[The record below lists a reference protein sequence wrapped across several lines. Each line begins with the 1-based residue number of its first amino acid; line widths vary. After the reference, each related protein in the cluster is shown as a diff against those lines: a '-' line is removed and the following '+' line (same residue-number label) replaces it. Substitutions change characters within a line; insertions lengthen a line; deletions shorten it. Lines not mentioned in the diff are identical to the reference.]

1 MHNKNKILALLP
13 LLLFTLI
20 FNFSASAQSG
30 FTLSGYVKDKA
41 SGEDL
46 IGASVVA
53 VGTGKGISAN
63 SYGYYALT
71 LPEGVYTIKVSYI
84 GYKTIEEKITLKAN
98 TKIDFKLDADN
109 VLNEVEVHGEA
120 PRTQLD
126 KTQMSKMDLNI
137 EQVKKLPVLFGEV
150 DVLKTLQLLPG
161 VQSGSEG
168 STGFFVRGGAQDQN
182 LIILDEATVYNAS
195 HLFGFFSVFNS
206 DAIKNVEL
214 YKGDFPAKFGG
225 RLSSVVDITLKD
237 GNKEKFSGEGGIG
250 LIASRLTLEGPI
262 VKGKSSFI
270 ISGRRTYVDLFTN
283 ILNVRNQN
291 NPNWRVI
298 PGYYF
303 YDLNAKVNYELSSSD
318 RVFLSGYFGRDV
330 FSFNRG
336 NFGFGF
342 NWGNATGT
350 ARWNHV
356 YSPRLFQNTTA
367 TFTDYEY
374 DISNTSNTIQFNL
387 GSHIQDWSI
396 KTDFDFIASEKHYI
410 RFGASE
416 VYHIF
421 DISRF
426 QLLTSDNT
434 TSARLGNTLFGNEL
448 GIYVSDDWEISKKFK
463 LNYGLRW
470 SGFIAQDKIYQAPE
484 PRIAARYKL
493 TDDVSLKASY
503 THMNQYV
510 HLVSNSGSTL
520 PTDIWYPS
528 NKNVAPMNCDQV
540 AAGVTT
546 LILGDKLT
554 ITDEVY
560 YKQYQN
566 LVDYK
571 NGAQLF
577 LNTQLDTNFVFG
589 KGWSYGN
596 EIFIQKQVGRFTGWI
611 AYTLAWT
618 QVQFK
623 GNTTETT
630 INNGNV
636 FYAKY
641 DQRHNISVVASYDI
655 TDRLTASATFVYQ
668 TGPNTTLA
676 TSYSM
681 IQDVP
686 RSNAYINLL
695 EDTRNNVRLPSYN
708 RLDLSIVWKFKPK
721 WGKSDLTLS
730 IYNVYDRLNPYIV
743 YIDIPENKASSNIL
757 NVPAGATLQQIS
769 LFPIIPS
776 LTYNFKF

>member
-1 MHNKNKILALLP
+1 MQVISRVAP
-13 LLLFTLI
+13 ALLLFFLI
-20 FNFSASAQSG
+20 ISSSVSNGQANY
-30 FTLSGYVKDKA
+30 TLSGYIKDKS

-46 IGASVVA
+46 IGASIIA
-53 VGTGKGISAN
+53 VGTGKGTSTN

-71 LPEGVYTIKVSYI
+71 LPAGSYSIKVSYI
-84 GYKTIEEKITLKAN
+84 GYKTIEEKVNLQVN
-98 TKIDFKLDADN
+98 TKMDFKLDADN
-109 VLNEVEVHGEA
+109 VLGEIEVHGDA

-214 YKGDFPAKFGG
+214 YKGDFPAKYGG

-250 LIASRLTLEGPI
+250 LIASRLTLEGPL

-283 ILNVRNQN
+283 YLNDRNTN
-291 NPNWRVI
+291 NPNWRII

-303 YDLNAKVNYELSSSD
+303 YDLNTKVNYDLSTTD

-356 YSPRLFQNTTA
+356 YNPKLFENTTA

-374 DISNTSNTIQFNL
+374 NISNTSNIIQFNL
-387 GSHIQDWSI
+387 GSHIQDWTI
-396 KTDFDFIASEKHYI
+396 KTDFDYIASEKHYI

-426 QLLTSDNT
+426 QLQTSDNT
-434 TSARLGNTLFGNEL
+434 MSTTMGNTLYGNEV
-448 GIYVSDDWEISKKFK
+448 GAYASDDWDISKRFK

-470 SGFIAQDKIYQAPE
+470 SAFFAKDKTYQGPE
-484 PRIAARYKL
+484 PRVAARYKL
-493 TDDVSLKASY
+493 TDDISLKASY

-528 NKNVAPMNCDQV
+528 NANVVPMKCDQV
-540 AAGVTT
+540 TAGLTT
-546 LILGDKLT
+546 LVLGDKLT
-554 ITDEVY
+554 ITDELY
-560 YKQYQN
+560 YKQYQD

-577 LNTQLDTNFVFG
+577 LNKNLDTNFVFG

-596 EIFIQKQVGRFTGWI
+596 EIFIQKQSGRFTGWI

-618 QVQFK
+618 QVQFN
-623 GNTTETT
+623 GNTTETK
-630 INNGNV
+630 INNGEV

-668 TGPNTTLA
+668 TGSNTSLP
-676 TSYSM
+676 TSYAL
-681 IQDVP
+681 IQDIP
-686 RSNAYINLL
+686 GSNAYTNTS
-695 EDTRNNVRLPSYN
+695 EDTRNNVRLPAYN
-708 RLDLSIVWKFKPK
+708 RLDLSVVWKFKPK

-730 IYNVYDRLNPYIV
+730 VYNVYSRANPYII
-743 YIDIPENKASSNIL
+743 YIDIPESKADNKTLNIPTG
-757 NVPAGATLQQIS
+757 VTVQQIS

>member
-1 MHNKNKILALLP
+1 MPKTNLRII
-13 LLLFTLI
+13 LLLILFALSEMTGI
-20 FNFSASAQSG
+20 YAQNTC
-30 FTLSGYVKDKA
+30 TLSGYLKDKE
-41 SGEDL
+41 SGETL
-46 IGASVVA
+46 IGASIQA
-53 VGTGKGISAN
+53 VGTGKGSVSN
-63 SYGYYALT
+63 EYGFYSLT
-71 LPEGVYTIKVSYI
+71 LPPGEYTLKVTYL
-84 GYKTIEEKITLKAN
+84 GYTTIEQKINLKTS
-98 TKIDFKLDADN
+98 TKIDFKLVTDQ
-109 VLNEVEVHGEA
+109 LKEVEIQGDA
-120 PRTQLD
+120 PRSQLD
-126 KTQMSKMDLNI
+126 KTQMSKMDLNM

-182 LIILDEATVYNAS
+182 LIILDEAIVYNAS

-214 YKGDFPAKFGG
+214 YKGDFPARFGG
-225 RLSSVVDITLKD
+225 RLSSVVDINLKD
-237 GNKEKFSGEGGIG
+237 GNKEKLSGEGGIG
-250 LIASRLTLEGPI
+250 IIASRLTLEGPI
-262 VKGKSSFI
+262 VKDKGSFI
-270 ISGRRTYVDLFTN
+270 ISGRRTYVDVFTS
-283 ILNVRNQN
+283 ILNERNIN
-291 NPNWRVI
+291 NPNWRII

-303 YDLNAKVNYELSSSD
+303 YDLNAKVNYELGPND

-356 YSPRLFQNTTA
+356 YSPKLFQNSTA

-374 DISNTSNTIQFNL
+374 NISNSGGTTTFNL
-387 GSHIQDWSI
+387 GSHIQDWAI
-396 KTDFDFIASEKHYI
+396 KTDFDYVASNTHYI
-410 RFGASE
+410 RFGAAE
-416 VYHIF
+416 IYHTF

-426 QLLTSDNT
+426 RLQSSDNT
-434 TSARLGNTLFGNEL
+434 MSTTLGNTLYGSEL
-448 GIYVSDDWEISKKFK
+448 GVYISDDWEINQRLKI
-463 LNYGLRW
+463 NYGLRW
-470 SGFIAQDKIYQAPE
+470 GAFVAADKIYNAPE
-484 PRIAARYKL
+484 PRLALRYKI
-493 TDDVSLKASY
+493 TDDLSFKASY

-528 NKNVAPMNCDQV
+528 NANVPPMKCDQV
-540 AAGVTT
+540 AAGITT
-546 LILGDKLT
+546 LVLGDKLT

-560 YKQYQN
+560 YKQYQD

-577 LNTQLDTNFVFG
+577 LNKNLDTNFVYG

-596 EIFIQKQVGRFTGWI
+596 EIFIQKQQGRFTGWI

-618 QVQFK
+618 QVQFN
-623 GNTTETT
+623 GNTPQTI

-641 DQRHNISVVASYDI
+641 DQRHNISVVASFDV
-655 TDRLTASATFVYQ
+655 TSRLTASATFIYQ
-668 TGPNTTLA
+668 TGSNTSLP
-676 TSYSM
+676 TSYSL
-681 IQDVP
+681 IQDVNG
-686 RSNAYINLL
+686 SNPYINTS
-695 EDTRNNVRLPSYN
+695 EDTRNNVRLPAYN
-708 RLDLSIVWKFKPK
+708 RLDLSLVWKFKPK

-730 IYNVYDRLNPYIV
+730 VYNVYDRLNPYII
-743 YIDIPENKASSNIL
+743 YIDIPTAATNSKSLNIPSG
-757 NVPAGATLQQIS
+757 VTVQQIS

>member
-1 MHNKNKILALLP
+1 MRNKRRCQSFILF
-13 LLLFTLI
+13 LLLLTAAI
-20 FNFSASAQSG
+20 NASAQNNY
-30 FTLSGYVKDKA
+30 TLSGYIKDKE

-46 IGASVVA
+46 IGANIVV
-53 VGTGKGISAN
+53 VGAGKTASAN
-63 SYGYYALT
+63 GYGYYSLT
-71 LPEGVYTIKVSYI
+71 LPEGPYTLRIAYL
-84 GYKTIEEKITLKAN
+84 GYKAIEEKIKLNADTRL
-98 TKIDFKLDADN
+98 DFKLLQEN
-109 VLNEVEVHGEA
+109 TMSTVEVNADA
-120 PRTQLD
+120 PRNQLE
-126 KTQMSKMDLNI
+126 KTQMSKIDLNI

-161 VQSGSEG
+161 VQSGAEG
-168 STGFFVRGGAQDQN
+168 TTGFFVRGGAQDQN

-214 YKGDFPAKFGG
+214 YKGDFPAKYGG

-250 LIASRLTLEGPI
+250 LIASRLTLEGPL
-262 VKGKSSFI
+262 VKDKASFI
-270 ISGRRTYVDLFTN
+270 VSGRRTYVDIFTN
-283 ILNVRNQN
+283 IINDQN
-291 NPNWRVI
+291 KNTANYQII

-303 YDLNAKVNYELSSSD
+303 YDLNAKVNYQLTPND
-318 RVFLSGYFGRDV
+318 RVYLSGYFGKDV
-330 FSFNRG
+330 FSFARG

-356 YSPRLFQNTTA
+356 FSPKLFGNTTV
-367 TFTDYEY
+367 TFTDYAY
-374 DISNTSNTIQFNL
+374 DISNTSNNLKFSL
-387 GSHIQDWSI
+387 GSHIQDWTI
-396 KTDFDFIASEKHYI
+396 KTDFDYVINDKHYI

-416 VYHIF
+416 VYHTF

-426 QLLTSDNT
+426 QLTTSDNT
-434 TSARLGNTLFGNEL
+434 LNTNQGSTLYGNEL
-448 GIYVSDDWEISKKFK
+448 GVYVSDNWDISQRFK

-470 SGFIAQDKIYQAPE
+470 GGFVAKDQVYNAPE

-528 NKNVAPMNCDQV
+528 TKTVAPQTCDQI

-560 YKQYQN
+560 YKQFGN
-566 LVDYK
+566 LIDYK
-571 NGAQLF
+571 NGAQIY
-577 LNTQLDTNFVFG
+577 LNNRLDTNFVYG

-596 EIFIQKQVGRFTGWI
+596 EIFIQKQQGRFTGWI
-611 AYTLAWT
+611 SYTLAWSE
-618 QVQFK
+618 VQFK
-623 GNTTETT
+623 GNSSATT
-630 INNGNV
+630 INNGDV
-636 FYAKY
+636 FFAKY
-641 DQRHNISVVASYDI
+641 DQRHNLSVVASYDL
-655 TDRLTASATFVYQ
+655 TERLTISATFVYS
-668 TGPNTTLA
+668 TGSNTSLP
-676 TSYSM
+676 TSYSLV
-681 IQDVP
+681 QDIP
-686 RSNAYINLL
+686 GSNPFINTS
-695 EDTRNNVRLPSYN
+695 EDTRNNVRIPDYN
-708 RLDLSIVWKFKPK
+708 RLDLSVVWKFKPK
-721 WGKSDLTLS
+721 KGKSDLTLS
-730 IYNVYDRLNPYIV
+730 VYNVYNRLNPYII
-743 YIDIPENKASSNIL
+743 YIDAPQATGKNVLPIPQG
-757 NVPAGATLQQIS
+757 VTVQQVS